1 MNRSDERNYEPF
13 TEEMPML
20 RVYRRQDDRLVP
32 TDLDVT
38 PHSLPAQATDAL
50 WLDLINP
57 TRHED
62 QFAEHLLG
70 ISIPTREEAQEI
82 EVSARLY
89 HEDGAEFMTMTGVS
103 QLESEA
109 PMTTPIT
116 FILKGE
122 TLLTIRYAQPKPFF
136 TYATRAQKT
145 GAVPC
150 ISSEQVMLGLVEAL
164 IERMAEALEKTGRN
178 LERLSRQVFR
188 YKPPNGKA
196 SKSRDFQAIIEEI
209 GARGDLLAMVRESL
223 VSLNRLLAYHNT
235 TGKAAE
241 GPNKDAAAWVKDM
254 LQDVAALS
262 DHATYLTNKTNF
274 LLDATLGLINL
285 EQNQIIKIF
294 SIAAVCLMPPTLV
307 ASSYGMNFKN
317 MPEVEWLF
325 CHPFEIV
332 LMLIAAIIPFL
343 WFRRKGWL

>member
-1 MNRSDERNYEPF
+1 
-13 TEEMPML
+13 ML
-20 RVYRRQDDRLVP
+20 WVYRRQDDRLLGV
-32 TDLDVT
+32 
-38 PHSLPAQATDAL
+38 SLPTK
-50 WLDLINP
+50 
-57 TRHED
+57 
-62 QFAEHLLG
+62 
-70 ISIPTREEAQEI
+70 EEAQEI

-103 QLESEA
+103 QLESDA

-116 FILKGE
+116 FVLKGE
-122 TLLTIRYAQPKPFF
+122 RLVTIRYVEPKPFF
-136 TYATRAQKT
+136 TYATRAQKS

-150 ISSEQVMLGLVEAL
+150 VNGEEVMLGLVETL
-164 IERMAEALEKTGRN
+164 IERMADALEKSGRT

-188 YKPPNGKA
+188 HKSTDRKA

-209 GARGDLLAMVRESL
+209 GASGDLLAMIRESL
-223 VSLNRLLAYHNT
+223 VSLNRLLAYHNVT
-235 TGKAAE
+235 SKTVA
-241 GPNKDAAAWVKDM
+241 GPNKDAAVWARDM
-254 LQDVAALS
+254 QQDIAALS

-317 MPEVEWLF
+317 MPELEWFLGY
-325 CHPFEIV
+325 PWALV
-332 LMLIAAIIPFL
+332 LMLIAAILPFA
-343 WFRRKGWL
+343 WFKRKGWL